1 MQMSRLVA
9 GGAVLAATVGG
20 GVYPSLRGNAQLE
33 AVDTPHSLLKE
44 APAPG
49 QPFRRDAVL
58 TPAMRAVITRAL
70 TPDNPSDALSQ
81 LLGAAADGRFTD
93 LMRDAPVTPSER
105 SAALVLRGLG
115 LYGVGDAPRTVA
127 AQLQQA
133 LAQGAAPS
141 PTLLLLGATYALGG
155 DDKAAV
161 EAWNQAR
168 DGGVDDVSVASLL
181 VDAYVRQGDVARA
194 MAIARAAL
202 DAQPGNAATARGLA
216 AARIAAGQY
225 AEALAGLDG
234 IAAAGEPETD
244 FLVLHALYGGFVGDT
259 APGNSATGRERLQ
272 VVGARY
278 VGAGGRHAALVKK
291 WLAVVVARG
300 TTPGR

>member
-9 GGAVLAATVGG
+9 GGAVFAATVGVVG
-20 GVYPSLRGNAQLE
+20 SSSLTGNVQRNV
-33 AVDTPHSLLKE
+33 VDTPHSLLKE

-49 QPFRRDAVL
+49 QPFRREAVL
-58 TPAMRAVITRAL
+58 TPTMRAVITRAL
-70 TPDNPSDALSQ
+70 TPSNPSDALGQ
-81 LLGAAADGRFTD
+81 LLVAAADGRFTD
-93 LMRDAPVTPSER
+93 LIGEPAVTPSER
-105 SAALVLRGLG
+105 SAAQVLRGLG

-127 AQLQQA
+127 AHLQQA

-168 DGGVDDVSVASLL
+168 DGGVDDVSVATLL
-181 VDAYVRQGDVARA
+181 VDAYIRQGDVARA
-194 MAIARAAL
+194 TAIARAAV
-202 DAQPGNAATARGLA
+202 DAQPGNAATTRGLA

-259 APGNSATGRERLQ
+259 APGNTATGRDRLR

-278 VGAGGRHAALVKK
+278 VSAGGRHAGLVKK
-291 WLAVVVARG
+291 WLAVVAARG
-300 TTPGR
+300 TAPGR